1 MKLLKRVVYVVA
13 SLAIATYA
21 AFGIDHAFAYLRHP
35 APQHQPGTQYLTI
48 QIWSQTV
55 TTDQATAT
63 YRNASKIAEF
73 KADGSWEEVTD
84 LTDEQKQI
92 IAERLK
98 VMTNN
103 WIYGQNLK

>member
-1 MKLLKRVVYVVA
+1 MKQLR
-13 SLAIATYA
+13 S
-21 AFGIDHAFAYLRHP
+21 AFATTWFGWIVLVLAAAMATAGHYRHP
-35 APQHQPGTQYLTI
+35 ANASGTGNLTI
-48 QIWSQTV
+48 QIWSQDI
-55 TTDQATAT
+55 TTDGATAT
-63 YRNASKIAEF
+63 VRHASKIAEF